1 MKHELIHLK
10 DTFPFLGDNG
20 CDPTVEVILPYNMT
34 EMGRQDRKRP
44 CLLVCPGG
52 AYAAVSQRESEP
64 IGLHF
69 LPEGYNVFLLT
80 YSVAPNRFPTQLRE
94 VAAVMELIHRN
105 ADNWNCD
112 TDRVAIIGFSAGGH
126 LSAHYST
133 SYNCPEVREVFPNSH
148 PVQASILCYPVI
160 TADPKYAHVGS
171 IINLSGHD
179 PLTAED
185 LEKYACEK
193 LVSGQTPPAFLW
205 HTAADNGVPVMN
217 SLLYAGALAAHNIPC
232 ELHVY
237 PFGGHGLATVDE
249 HTNNG
254 LDEKTAHAADWL
266 PAVKKW
272 LKLIF

>member
-10 DTFPFLGDNG
+10 DTFPFLGNNG